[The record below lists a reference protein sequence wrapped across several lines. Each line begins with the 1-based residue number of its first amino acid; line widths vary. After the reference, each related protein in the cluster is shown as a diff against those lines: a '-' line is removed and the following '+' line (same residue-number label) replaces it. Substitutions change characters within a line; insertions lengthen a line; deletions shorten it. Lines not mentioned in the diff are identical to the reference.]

1 MSARKPGGFAWCL
14 EERDGPTA
22 GTIMSATKIDAS
34 RIWSLNYRLVSG
46 VITSV
51 TPQLAEL
58 GLEPKELIILR
69 EIDDFPHPA
78 ALADQLCI
86 PRPTI
91 TFYVKRMEAAG
102 FVKRA
107 VDTEDLRRHRLTLTA
122 SGRKVMTKG
131 QTLLSEAFEKRLDK
145 LSASEQASLEA
156 LLAKMG

>member
-1 MSARKPGGFAWCL
+1 M
-14 EERDGPTA
+14 T
-22 GTIMSATKIDAS
+22 ATKIDPA
-34 RIWSLNYRLVSG
+34 RIWSLSYRLVSG

-58 GLEPKELIILR
+58 GLEAKELIVLR
-69 EIDDFPHPA
+69 EIDAHPHPA
-78 ALADQLCI
+78 ALAAQLCI

-122 SGRKVMTKG
+122 SGRKVLAKG
-131 QTLLSEAFEKRLDK
+131 DAVLSDAFEQRLGS
-145 LSASEQASLEA
+145 LSASEQTSLEG
-156 LLAKMG
+156 LLEKMS